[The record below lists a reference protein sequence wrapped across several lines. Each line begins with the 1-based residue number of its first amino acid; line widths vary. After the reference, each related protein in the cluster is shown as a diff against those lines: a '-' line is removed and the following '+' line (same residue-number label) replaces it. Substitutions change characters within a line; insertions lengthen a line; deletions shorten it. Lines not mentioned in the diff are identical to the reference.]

1 MTSYPQNI
9 IPKDSIIKQL
19 TGGGGSCETGLSEV
33 WTVLTGWRRT
43 ADSVDIWVSVSSS
56 PCYGLDIL
64 TVITEQRRPGNGKWS
79 DGIRLLLLP
88 TPGLSMLGG
97 RISDTA
103 TGGIE
108 IR

>member
-33 WTVLTGWRRT
+33 WTVLTGWRT

-64 TVITEQRRPGNGKWS
+64 TVITEQRRPG
-79 DGIRLLLLP
+79 
-88 TPGLSMLGG
+88 LSMLEG

-103 TGGIE
+103 TAGIE
-108 IR
+108 TR